1 MRNIF
6 LAGVLVMAALPEA
19 AALSATPTADNTVRL
34 DAIAVTGTQPGPGLW
49 KVSKGDHVLW
59 ILGTVS
65 PLPREIQWRSQD
77 LLARIADSQ
86 EVMAPERFMIHA
98 DTGFFGTLALLPSLI
113 GVRNNP
119 DHAKLVDVVPAP
131 LYASWV
137 VLKRKYIG
145 HSNRVEKWRPIFAAM
160 KLYEAA
166 LDENRLTGTNYVR
179 KAVLKAARQ
188 DHVKVTTP
196 KLQLEVD
203 KPRDAIRQ
211 FKASSMDDIDCF
223 RKTLER
229 IDSDLVTMTA
239 RANAWATGDIAAL
252 RALPQSDQMQACMT
266 AISQSGVLRERGFTD
281 IDQRATKVWMDA
293 AQSALQRNASTVA
306 MVSMGRLLARDGF
319 LARLKAL
326 GYTIQAP
333 ADVDDS
339 DTSDARDSVP
349 DVH

>member
-6 LAGVLVMAALPEA
+6 LIFLLTISVLSAALAQPA
-19 AALSATPTADNTVRL
+19 PAPANSTVRL
-34 DAIAVTGTQPGPGLW
+34 DTIAVTGTQPGPGLW

-65 PLPREIQWRSQD
+65 PLPREIHWRSQQ
-77 LLARIADSQ
+77 LQARIASSQ

-119 DHAKLVDVVPAP
+119 DHAKLVDVVPAQ
-131 LYASWV
+131 LYARWV

-166 LDENRLTGTNYVR
+166 LDKNRLTGSDYVR
-179 KAVLKAARQ
+179 KAVLETAKRK
-188 DHVKVTTP
+188 HVKVTTP

-211 FKASSMDDIDCF
+211 FKANSMDDIDCF
-223 RKTLER
+223 HKTLDR

-252 RALPQSDQMQACMT
+252 RELPQSDQMHAC
-266 AISQSGVLRERGFTD
+266 ASAVSELGVLRERGLTD
-281 IDQRATKVWMDA
+281 IDQRATNVWMDA
-293 AQSALQRNASTVA
+293 AQAALQHNTSTVA
-306 MVSMGRLLARDGF
+306 MVSMGVSVAR
-319 LARLKAL
+319 
-326 GYTIQAP
+326 I
-333 ADVDDS
+333 DS
-339 DTSDARDSVP
+339 
-349 DVH
+349 